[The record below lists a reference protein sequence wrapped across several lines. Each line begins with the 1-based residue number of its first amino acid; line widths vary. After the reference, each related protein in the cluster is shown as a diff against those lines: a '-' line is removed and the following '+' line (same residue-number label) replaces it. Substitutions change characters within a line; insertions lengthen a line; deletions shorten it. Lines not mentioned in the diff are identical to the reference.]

1 MKTVIRLLTTML
13 LLCFIFS
20 CSSTKYTKELKTDKN
35 GYSYEQVTNDP
46 LKTKIYTLKNG
57 LTVILSENKDEPRA
71 MGLIGVRA
79 GSIND
84 PVETTGLAHYLEH
97 LMFKGTDKFGTT
109 NWTAEKVLLDSISAL
124 FETYKAE
131 SSPDHKKTNIQ
142 RDRPFISGCIQIR
155 DSK

>member
-1 MKTVIRLLTTML
+1 MKTAIRLLTTML

-97 LMFKGTDKFGTT
+97 LMFKGTDKFG
-109 NWTAEKVLLDSISAL
+109 
-124 FETYKAE
+124 
-131 SSPDHKKTNIQ
+131 
-142 RDRPFISGCIQIR
+142 
-155 DSK
+155 